1 MTYNFK
7 NRSRA
12 GGKGTLMN
20 RLTAARAFCGGLH
33 SSIVHGFPFED
44 LVVSF
49 YSHKATLQS
58 TLSCCLQ

>member
-49 YSHKATLQS
+49 L
-58 TLSCCLQ
+58 LS